1 MRVSEAKDFLVQQT
15 AEQSLLDG
23 LSLSDLEKR
32 MMYFTESDEASED
45 PTKLN
50 VEFEAEY
57 DTAAYEEKVS
67 KLLHHA
73 YARVKKESAESAR
86 LWDEAIRTLRRGDH
100 YLLVLW
106 DQKSSTERPP
116 YDSLKLLGTA
126 ILVIVVG
133 LALIAGFSA
142 LSDHYGIHWNSGP
155 RTQTSIPVWIQRV
168 LIAMVVGGYVYYVI
182 LPWIFK
188 KPAVGISQLVLW
200 LLRVKP
206 KDRPEK

>member
-1 MRVSEAKDFLVQQT
+1 MRVSEAKDFLARQT
-15 AEQSLLDG
+15 TEQSLLEG
-23 LSLSDLEKR
+23 LPLSDLEKR

-50 VEFEAEY
+50 DEFDAEY
-57 DTAAYEEKVS
+57 DAAAYEEKVS
-67 KLLHHA
+67 RLLHHG
-73 YARVKKESAESAR
+73 YARVKKENPESAR
-86 LWDEAIRTLRRGDH
+86 LWNESIRTLRRGDH

-116 YDSLKLLGTA
+116 HDSLKLLGTA
-126 ILVIVVG
+126 ILVIIIGVAV
-133 LALIAGFSA
+133 ISGFSA

-155 RTQTSIPVWIQRV
+155 STQTSIPVWIQRL

-188 KPAVGISQLVLW
+188 KPPVGISQLLLR
-200 LLRVKP
+200 LLRVRP
-206 KDRPEK
+206 KDGPEK